1 MVLAWG
7 ARSSSEAPVYPVAKR
22 YCPSVSDWTLLATWM
37 ASELLTFL
45 TEVVRVMIT
54 SVPVP
59 TVPVPIECVL
69 LLW

>member
-1 MVLAWG
+1 M
-7 ARSSSEAPVYPVAKR
+7 AKR